1 MSQEELAERLEVSR
15 QTVSNWEND
24 KAVLDAEKLAKL
36 CKIFGVSADDMLNG
50 EGLPAP
56 QEQEKTAPNKKS
68 GKRLVTII
76 FFAIVALTLI
86 VIAAVGFIFFRDD
99 GNYLSSF
106 VIVRGNYIWIV
117 LLVLGILALAGTVV
131 AFFKKK

>member
-1 MSQEELAERLEVSR
+1 MSQEELAEKLEVSR

-36 CKIFGVSADDMLNG
+36 CKIFGVSADDMLND

-56 QEQEKTAPNKKS
+56 QKQETGAPKKS
-68 GKRLVTII
+68 KRL
-76 FFAIVALTLI
+76 FAILFLATVALILI
-86 VIAAVGFIFFRDD
+86 VIAAVGLIVGGDKD
-99 GNYLSSF
+99 AISSA
-106 VIVRGNYIWIV
+106 VTIRGNYIWIA
-117 LLVLGILALAGTVV
+117 LLVLGVLAFIGTAV